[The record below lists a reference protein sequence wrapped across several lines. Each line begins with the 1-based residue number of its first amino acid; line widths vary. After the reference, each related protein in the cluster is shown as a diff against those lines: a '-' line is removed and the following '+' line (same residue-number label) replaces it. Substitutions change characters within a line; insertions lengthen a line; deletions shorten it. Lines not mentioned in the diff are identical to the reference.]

1 MHSPRPGRRRRIG
14 GTGSAAPSVVADV
27 APSIRKPGLRHLL
40 LCAAVSALVG
50 ASVAAAQ
57 TLVATGG
64 VRPNVKGQLDRPVR
78 YRPDGDAFVIENGTE
93 RFNRPLYGGNT
104 AFRVDG
110 GDRPEFVLYLP
121 GRGGN
126 LRFAVRGRDGRSWW
140 LHDAASITTRYRP
153 GELDYRIADPRLGGT
168 IALTVVALA
177 ATEGVAVRARG
188 SGVAPGTTLAWTF
201 GGVNGQ
207 RGKRD
212 GDIGTEKVPI
222 SEWFGFR
229 PALAE
234 RNAVTV
240 TGRDR
245 FAIAGPP
252 GTITGTLRNGIV
264 TGVRDA
270 AVWDDPAALFA
281 TRRDGPP
288 SARPVA
294 VGTLALDGDAHLLLQ
309 RTAYAVQANAD
320 LATYAAV
327 SADRRT
333 APPLPPLAPA
343 YTAAALPAAF
353 EAARAH
359 FADLRGRVRITTPD
373 PWLNASVGALNVGA
387 DAVWDAPQSAIMHG
401 AVAWRTKLLGWRG
414 PYALDALGW
423 HDRARANVRAW
434 LPRQNVDPV
443 PPTLP
448 PADAASNLARSETA
462 LHSNGDLSN
471 SHYDM
476 NAVFIDALF
485 RHLAWT
491 GDLGFAREAWPA
503 IQRHLAWQRRLFRR
517 PFGPRGLPLY
527 EAYAQIWASDDIH
540 YSGGGVAYA
549 SAYNLY
555 HNRQAAR
562 IARALSEDPAPYD
575 REATLIGQAM
585 RAELWMPDTGRFAE
599 YRDWL
604 GERGLHPSA
613 GLWSF
618 YHVVDSGVP
627 TPREAWRMADAV
639 ARDMP
644 LIPVAGPGVPADRR
658 YGVYASSDWMPYSW
672 SVNNVVMGE
681 NLHSALALWQA
692 ARADEAYTLAK
703 SALLASMYMG
713 ISPGNV
719 GSMNYLDV
727 YRREAQR
734 DFADGSGVMART
746 IVEGLFGIAPDA
758 LAHRLTVRPGL
769 PADWDHAELHHPD
782 LGIAFRREGD
792 RERWTVRQTGSRF
805 AQVRMRLVA
814 RRDGVAAVTVDGRP
828 ARWTRD
834 PDAVGAPAILVD
846 TPFGSRAEIV
856 VRWSGQPI
864 APVPAGGARLV
875 ATRQGTMRWWAPA
888 GAPVARS
895 APPMVV
901 DRAPVGPQRAVDLS
915 RLFNDRV
922 DAIVEAGKYRSP
934 RSPFVSLAL
943 PSQGVGAWAGHV
955 NATATID
962 DGGLRR
968 AADAA
973 GGWFRL
979 PDGGGFRTPGEGP
992 NALFVSRWD
1001 AYPDAVTIPLTGR
1014 GRFLRLLMT
1023 GTTNPMQSRIDNG
1036 DVVVTYADGGT
1047 ARLALYN
1054 PTTWWPIERDYLV
1067 DDYQFR
1073 VPGPRP
1079 LRVDLATGRVRSGG
1093 AGGEEVK
1100 GGAATV
1106 LGLPLDPRR
1115 PLRSLTVRARANDV
1129 VIGLMAA
1136 TIEDAPR

>member
-1 MHSPRPGRRRRIG
+1 MSTRL
-14 GTGSAAPSVVADV
+14 
-27 APSIRKPGLRHLL
+27 PGLRHSLL
-40 LCAAVSALVG
+40 G
-50 ASVAAAQ
+50 ATMMVLAWSPMAAAQ
-57 TLVATGG
+57 TLVATEG
-64 VRPNVKGQLDRPVR
+64 VQPNLKGRLDRPIR

-126 LRFAVRGRDGRSWW
+126 LRFAVRGRDGKSWW
-140 LHDAASITTRYRP
+140 LHDARSITTRYRP

-168 IALTVVALA
+168 IELTVVALA

-188 SGVAPGTTLAWTF
+188 TGIAPGTALMWSF

-234 RNAVTV
+234 RNAVTL
-240 TGRDR
+240 TGHDS

-252 GTITGTLRNGIV
+252 GTITGTVRNGAI
-264 TGVRDA
+264 TGIADA
-270 AVWDDPAALFA
+270 TGWDDPAALFA
-281 TRRDGPP
+281 SQRAGAIP
-288 SARPVA
+288 ARPIA
-294 VGTLALDGDAHLLLQ
+294 IGMLALDGNAHLLLQ
-309 RTAYAVQANAD
+309 RTAYAPKTNAD

-327 SADRRT
+327 SADRRA
-333 APPLPPLAPA
+333 APPLPPLATA
-343 YTAAALPAAF
+343 YAATALPAAF

-359 FADLRGRVRITTPD
+359 FAALRARVRITTPD
-373 PWLNASVGALNVGA
+373 PWLDASIGALNVGA
-387 DAVWDAPQSAIMHG
+387 DAVWDGPQSAIMHG

-423 HDRARANVRAW
+423 HDRALANFRAW

-443 PPTLP
+443 PATLP

-491 GDLGFAREAWPA
+491 GDIGFAREAWPA

-562 IARALSEDPAPYD
+562 IARALGEDPAPYD
-575 REATLIGQAM
+575 REAALIGQAM
-585 RAELWMPDTGRFAE
+585 RAELWLSDKGRFAE
-599 YRDWL
+599 YRYWL
-604 GERGLHPSA
+604 GERAVHPSA

-627 TPREAWRMADAV
+627 TTREAWRMADAV
-639 ARDMP
+639 TRDMP
-644 LIPVAGPGVPADRR
+644 LIPVAGPGVPADRP
-658 YGVYASSDWMPYSW
+658 YAVYASSDWMPYSW

-692 ARADEAYTLAK
+692 GRADQAYTLAK
-703 SALLASMYMG
+703 GALLASMYMG

-719 GSMNYLDV
+719 GSLNYLDV

-746 IVEGLFGIAPDA
+746 IVEGLFGLAPDA
-758 LAHRLTVRPGL
+758 IARRLTVRPGL
-769 PADWDHAELHHPD
+769 PADWHHAELHHPD
-782 LGIAFRREGD
+782 IGIAFRRDGD
-792 RERWTVRQTGSRF
+792 RDRWTLQQTGTRF
-805 AQVRMRLVA
+805 AQVQLRLVA
-814 RRDGVAAVTVDGRP
+814 RRDDVAAVSVNGRP
-828 ARWTRD
+828 APWKLDTD
-834 PDAVGAPAILVD
+834 SVGAPAILID
-846 TPFGSRAEIV
+846 TAFGSTAEV
-856 VRWSGQPI
+856 VVHWSGQAIVP
-864 APVPAGGARLV
+864 APAGGTQLV
-875 ATRQGTMRWWAPA
+875 AKRQGAMRWLAPT
-888 GAPVARS
+888 GAPVAQP
-895 APPMVV
+895 APPVVV

-915 RLFNDRV
+915 HAFNDRI
-922 DAIVEAGKYRSP
+922 DAIFQAGKYRSP

-943 PSQGVGAWAGHV
+943 PAQGMGAWAGHV
-955 NATATID
+955 NATARID

-968 AADAA
+968 AAKAA

-979 PDGGGFRTPGEGP
+979 PDGGGFRTPGEGS
-992 NALFVSRWD
+992 NAVFVSRWD
-1001 AYPDAVTIPLTGR
+1001 AYPDTATVPLTGQ

-1036 DVVVTYADGGT
+1036 EVIVTYADGGT
-1047 ARLALYN
+1047 ARLALHN
-1054 PTTWWPIERDYLV
+1054 PTTWWPIERDYLI

-1079 LRVDLATGRVRSGG
+1079 LRVDLATGRVRTGG
-1093 AGGEEVK
+1093 AGEEID

-1115 PLRSLTVRARANDV
+1115 SLRSLTIRARANDV
-1129 VIGLMAA
+1129 VIGLLGA

>member
-1 MHSPRPGRRRRIG
+1 MTILRIS
-14 GTGSAAPSVVADV
+14 TITMLVA
-27 APSIRKPGLRHLL
+27 SL
-40 LCAAVSALVG
+40 AVSPIAL
-50 ASVAAAQ
+50 AQ
-57 TLVATGG
+57 TLVATEG
-64 VRPNVKGQLDRPVR
+64 VQPNIKGKLDRPIR

-126 LRFAVRGRDGRSWW
+126 LRFAVRGRDGGIWW
-140 LHDAASITTRYRP
+140 LHDARSITTRYRP
-153 GELDYRIADPRLGGT
+153 GELDYRITDPRLGGT

-188 SGVAPGTTLAWTF
+188 SGVVSGTTLLWTF

-222 SEWFGFR
+222 SEWFAFR

-234 RNAVTV
+234 RNIVNVA
-240 TGRDR
+240 GRDR

-252 GTITGTLRNGIV
+252 GTITGTLRNGAI
-264 TGVRDA
+264 TGIADA
-270 AVWDDPAALFA
+270 AGWDDPATLFA
-281 TRRDGPP
+281 
-288 SARPVA
+288 SAATGGAQPRPVTI
-294 VGTLALDGDAHLLLQ
+294 GTLALDGDAHLLLQ
-309 RTAYAVQANAD
+309 RTTYAARANAD
-320 LATYAAV
+320 LSTYAAV
-327 SADRRT
+327 SADRRA
-333 APPLPPLAPA
+333 APPLPPLAAA
-343 YTAAALPAAF
+343 YDAATLPAAF
-353 EAARAH
+353 DAARAH
-359 FADLRGRVRITTPD
+359 FTALRHRVRIVTPD
-373 PWLNASVGALNVGA
+373 PWLNASIGALNVGA
-387 DAVWDAPQSAIMHG
+387 DAVWDGPQSAIMHG

-423 HDRARANVRAW
+423 HDRARANFRAW
-434 LPRQNVDPV
+434 LPRQNTDPI
-443 PPTLP
+443 PSMLP

-485 RHLAWT
+485 RHLGWT
-491 GDLGFAREAWPA
+491 GDLAFAAEAWPA
-503 IQRHLAWQRRLFRR
+503 IERHLAWQRRLFRR
-517 PFGPRGLPLY
+517 PFGRQGLPLY

-562 IARALSEDPAPYD
+562 IARALGKDAAPYE
-575 REATLIGQAM
+575 REAALIGQAM
-585 RAELWMPDTGRFAE
+585 RAELWLADTGHFAE

-604 GERGLHPSA
+604 GARAVHPSA

-618 YHVVDSGVP
+618 YHVMDSGVP
-627 TPREAWRMADAV
+627 TRREAWRMADAV

-644 LIPVAGPGVPADRR
+644 LIPVSGPGVPADRP
-658 YGVYASSDWMPYSW
+658 YAVYASSDWMPYSW

-692 ARADEAYTLAK
+692 GRADDAYTLAK
-703 SALLASMYMG
+703 AALLASMYMG

-719 GSMNYLDV
+719 GSLNYLDV

-746 IVEGLFGIAPDA
+746 IVEGLFGLAPDG
-758 LAHRLTVRPGL
+758 LGRRLTVRPGL
-769 PADWDHAELHHPD
+769 PADWDHAELQHPD
-782 LGIAFRREGD
+782 IGIAFRRERNRD
-792 RERWTVRQTGSRF
+792 RWTVRQTEARF
-805 AQVRMRLVA
+805 ARLQLRLVA
-814 RRDGVAAVTVDGRP
+814 RRDGVAAVTVNGRP
-828 ARWTRD
+828 ARWTPD
-834 PDAVGAPAILVD
+834 PDAVGVPAILVD
-846 TPFGSRAEIV
+846 ATFGPAADIV
-856 VRWSGQPI
+856 VRWSGRPI
-864 APVPAGGARLV
+864 ATAPAGGAQLV
-875 ATRQGTMRWWAPA
+875 ATRQGGMRWWVPA
-888 GAPVARS
+888 GAPPASPAEPV
-895 APPMVV
+895 VV
-901 DRAPVGPQRAVDLS
+901 DRAPVGAQRGIDLS
-915 RLFNDRV
+915 GAFNDRI
-922 DAIVEAGKYRSP
+922 DAIFQPGKYRSP

-943 PSQGVGAWAGHV
+943 PSQGLGAWAGHV
-955 NATATID
+955 NATARID

-968 AADAA
+968 AAQAG

-979 PDGGGFRTPGEGP
+979 PDGGRFRTPGEGR

-1001 AYPDAVTIPLTGR
+1001 AYPDTATVRLTGR

-1036 DVVVTYADGGT
+1036 EVIVTYADGGT
-1047 ARLALYN
+1047 ATLALHN
-1054 PTTWWPIERDYLV
+1054 PTTWWPIERDYLI

-1079 LRVDLATGRVRSGG
+1079 LRVDLATGRVRTGG
-1093 AGGEEVK
+1093 ADGEQVD

-1129 VIGLMAA
+1129 VIGLIGA